1 MRGDERVDDHQAYLV
16 GLDRGNN
23 RLDDRTCDDCAAAG
37 LFGDDYFC
45 LTSSV
50 EEKPPFDLGPVNLVL
65 QDSGHDASLQFL

>member
-1 MRGDERVDDHQAYLV
+1 MRGDERVDDYQAYLV

-23 RLDDRTCDDCAAAG
+23 RLDDRTCDDCAALVCSAMII
-37 LFGDDYFC
+37 FC

-50 EEKPPFDLGPVNLVL
+50 EEKPPFDLGPVNLVV